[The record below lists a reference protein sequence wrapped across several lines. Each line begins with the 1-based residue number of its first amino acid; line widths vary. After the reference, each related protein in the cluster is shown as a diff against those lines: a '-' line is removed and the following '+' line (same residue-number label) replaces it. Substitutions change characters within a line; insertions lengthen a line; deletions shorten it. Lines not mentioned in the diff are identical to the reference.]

1 MNSKNPKTKKIE
13 AGELEDT
20 IRNIRYYCDVIWN
33 AGLQKQAW
41 KLVKYKNEIEE
52 RIRLLITLTNGKPKK

>member
-1 MNSKNPKTKKIE
+1 MPKNPKTKKIK

-33 AGLQKQAW
+33 AGLQKQA
-41 KLVKYKNEIEE
+41 
-52 RIRLLITLTNGKPKK
+52 